1 MAVDQWV
8 PKRFAH
14 LSERLVTQNGII
26 FMGLA
31 AIATLVY
38 TGGQVKL
45 LVSSDQS
52 DALSVR
58 PGSWTTPFK
67 R

>member
-1 MAVDQWV
+1 MAVDHWV

-26 FMGLA
+26 TMGA
-31 AIATLVY
+31 AA
-38 TGGQVKL
+38 
-45 LVSSDQS
+45 
-52 DALSVR
+52 ALMLS
-58 PGSWTTPFK
+58 TPAA